1 MKIKSRRPISWKL
14 EQYVFGAAALR
25 DEIIRHKRED
35 KEHWNLFKEVGIRVL
50 FIYAIFM
57 TLVIMIGAVLKS
69 GLSELLTELRKE
81 KLRKEKVH
89 YKKDQGEIMY
99 INAIA
104 TVIALLI
111 SILIIKLSPEE
122 LLDLFRLEEEDDE

>member
-1 MKIKSRRPISWKL
+1 
-14 EQYVFGAAALR
+14 
-25 DEIIRHKRED
+25 
-35 KEHWNLFKEVGIRVL
+35 
-50 FIYAIFM
+50 
-57 TLVIMIGAVLKS
+57 
-69 GLSELLTELRKE
+69 
-81 KLRKEKVH
+81 
-89 YKKDQGEIMY
+89 MY

>member
-1 MKIKSRRPISWKL
+1 MKIKSRRLISWKL

-25 DEIIRHKRED
+25 DEIRRHERED

-89 YKKDQGEIMY
+89 YKKD
-99 INAIA
+99 
-104 TVIALLI
+104 
-111 SILIIKLSPEE
+111 
-122 LLDLFRLEEEDDE
+122 